1 MWKAYGHLL
10 IRENKHGRKNAKQAQ
25 FAELS
30 GSKIL
35 EKRARENACAHAN
48 IARNCDISGA

>member
-48 IARNCDISGA
+48 LARNCDISGA